1 MSKRDRRDGDG
12 RDRDRR
18 DMGRDR
24 DRDWEDEG
32 QQRRSGEGEIL
43 EGDSLT
49 ALKAILS
56 KVATQLKP
64 LNLSADESIRLVEQ
78 LYGRVLD
85 MDSALAGEADDTRK
99 SSTLAYL
106 QNTAIRREG
115 DRVVVDF
122 PTPEDLRAAEAAK
135 AAPGAETAAAAAPPA
150 PAAPQPQR
158 PPQTAPAQ
166 ASPAQA
172 ARTAEA
178 PAPAP
183 FGEAPARP
191 PRAARP
197 RQAPKNDN
205 PEAAPRSGATASD
218 QEAGDMQRQQ
228 PRIDPADRGQAER
241 PEPEGPEA

>member
-135 AAPGAETAAAAAPPA
+135 AAPGAETAA